1 MIAIDEKVADV
12 LLVEDNPAE
21 ARLLAEVIRGSPVRI
36 NPVLAMNGD
45 EALAYLRRQ
54 GRHASARRPQLVL
67 LDLNLP
73 GRDGR
78 EILKEIKSDPELLR
92 IPVVILTTSGS
103 ARDVAR
109 AYDAHANCF
118 ISKPSELDEYRRV
131 LGSLIEFWLRIV
143 KLPAD

>member
-1 MIAIDEKVADV
+1 MIAVDEKVADV

-45 EALAYLRRQ
+45 DALGYLRRL
-54 GRHASARRPQLVL
+54 GPHAAARRPQLVL

-78 EILKEIKSDPELLR
+78 EILEEIKRDPALLR

-103 ARDVAR
+103 PRDVRR

-118 ISKPSELDEYRRV
+118 ITKPAELAEYRRV
-131 LGSLIEFWLRIV
+131 LRAVVEFWLCIV